1 MPVVRSECN
10 PVVKTADVKPSRPD
24 FKVLGAFNAGVATY
38 GDETILLL
46 RVAEAPVSDRDDEI
60 LIPKLNEGTG
70 EVELVRVSLNDPRY
84 SFADSRFVAE
94 NGQMVMLTSMS
105 HLRVARSKDG
115 YHFTVEDTPALFP
128 QTALEAWGIEDPRVT
143 QIGDKYYITYSAA
156 SVRGVGVGL
165 AETSDFRT
173 FKRHGIMMAPENKDV
188 MLFPE
193 KIGDNY
199 FALTRPVPHSFGAPE
214 MWIAE
219 SPDLKHWGN
228 HRFLMGLR
236 QQSWDGGRM
245 GGGAVPIRTDR
256 GWLALYHGADTKHR
270 YCMGAV
276 LLDLDDPGK
285 VVARSTRPFME
296 PEADYEVNGFFGGVV
311 FSCGALLI
319 GDTIRMYYGAAD
331 EVMAVADIPLAEIF
345 DTLSY
350 EEPLV

>member
-1 MPVVRSECN
+1 MPVIRSEYN

-24 FKVLGAFNAGVATY
+24 FKVLGAFNAAVATY

-46 RVAEAPVSDRDDEI
+46 RVAEAPISEREDE
-60 LIPKLNEGTG
+60 LLTPKLNEATG
-70 EVELVRVSLNDPRY
+70 EVEVVRVSKDDPRY

-94 NGQMVMLTSMS
+94 NGKMVMLTSMS

-115 YHFTVEDTPALFP
+115 YHFTVEDTPAVFP
-128 QTALEAWGIEDPRVT
+128 QTALEAWGVEDPRIT
-143 QIGDKYYITYSAA
+143 LIGDKYYITYSAA

-173 FKRHGIMMAPENKDV
+173 FKRHGVMMAPENKDV

-193 KIGDNY
+193 KIGGRY
-199 FALTRPVPHSFGAPE
+199 YALTRPVPHSFGAPE

-219 SPDLKHWGN
+219 SPDLLHWGN

-236 QQSWDGGRM
+236 PGAWDGGRM

-256 GWLALYHGADTKHR
+256 GWLALYHGADAKHR

-276 LLDLDDPGK
+276 LLDLEDPGK

-296 PEADYEVNGFFGGVV
+296 PEADYELNGFFGGVV

-319 GDTIRMYYGAAD
+319 GDTVRMYYGAAD
-331 EVMAVADIPLAEIF
+331 EVMAVADIPLAEVF

-350 EEPLV
+350 EKPLA

>member
-1 MPVVRSECN
+1 M
-10 PVVKTADVKPSRPD
+10 
-24 FKVLGAFNAGVATY
+24 
-38 GDETILLL
+38 
-46 RVAEAPVSDRDDEI
+46 
-60 LIPKLNEGTG
+60 
-70 EVELVRVSLNDPRY
+70 
-84 SFADSRFVAE
+84 
-94 NGQMVMLTSMS
+94 
-105 HLRVARSKDG
+105 
-115 YHFTVEDTPALFP
+115 
-128 QTALEAWGIEDPRVT
+128 
-143 QIGDKYYITYSAA
+143 
-156 SVRGVGVGL
+156 
-165 AETSDFRT
+165 TSDFRT
-173 FKRHGIMMAPENKDV
+173 FKRHGVMMAPENKDV

-193 KIGDNY
+193 KIGGRY
-199 FALTRPVPHSFGAPE
+199 YALTRPVPHSFGAPE

-219 SPDLKHWGN
+219 SPDLLHWGN

-236 QQSWDGGRM
+236 PGAWDGGRM

-276 LLDLDDPGK
+276 LLDLEDPGK

-296 PEADYEVNGFFGGVV
+296 PEADYELNGFFGGVV

-319 GDTIRMYYGAAD
+319 GDSVRMYYGAAD

>member
-1 MPVVRSECN
+1 MAVIRNKQN
-10 PVVKTADVKPSRPD
+10 PIIKTSDVKPSRPE
-24 FKVLGAFNAGVATY
+24 FKVLGAFNAGVAVY
-38 GDETILLL
+38 EDEIILLL
-46 RVAEAPVSDRDDEI
+46 RVAEAPISDVEGEI
-60 LIPKLNEGTG
+60 VIPIFNEKSG
-70 EVELVRVSLNDPRY
+70 EINLRRLSLDNPRY
-84 SFADSRFVAE
+84 SFDDSRFVAE
-94 NGQMVMLTSMS
+94 NGKMVMLTSIS

-115 YHFTVEDTPALFP
+115 VNFEIEEQPALFP
-128 QTALEAWGIEDPRVT
+128 ETALEAWGVEDPRIT

-173 FKRHGIMMAPENKDV
+173 FKRHGLMLAPENKDV

-193 KIGDNY
+193 KINGKY
-199 FALTRPVPHSFGAPE
+199 YTLTRPVPHSFGSPE

-219 SPDLKHWGN
+219 SPDLVHWGN

-236 QQSWDGGRM
+236 TSSWDGGRM

-285 VVARSTRPFME
+285 VIARSTRPFME

-311 FSCGALLI
+311 FSCGAILI
-319 GDTIRMYYGAAD
+319 GDTVRMYYGAAD
-331 EVMAVADIPLAEIF
+331 EVMAVADISLDDIF

-350 EEPLV
+350 EEPLI

>member
-1 MPVVRSECN
+1 MTTVRSELN
-10 PVVKTADVKPSRPD
+10 PIIKTTDVSPSRPD
-24 FKVLGAFNAGVATY
+24 FKVLGAFNAGVAVY
-38 GDETILLL
+38 GEETILLL
-46 RVAEAPVSDRDDEI
+46 RVAEAPVSENAGEV
-60 LIPKLNEGTG
+60 LIPKLNEVTG
-70 EVELVRVSLNDPRY
+70 EVNVEKLSLTDSRY

-94 NGQMVMLTSMS
+94 NGKMTMLTSMS

-115 YHFTVEDTPALFP
+115 VTFTIEEQPALFP
-128 QTALEAWGIEDPRVT
+128 QTALEAWGIEDPRIT

-173 FKRHGIMMAPENKDV
+173 FIRHGIMLLPENKDV

-193 KIGDNY
+193 QIGGKY
-199 FALTRPVPHSFGAPE
+199 YALTRPVPHSFGAPE

-219 SPDLKHWGN
+219 SPDLVHWGK

-236 QQSWDGGRM
+236 QDSWDGGRM
-245 GGGAVPIRTDR
+245 GGGAVPIRTEH

-276 LLDLDDPGK
+276 LLDLEDPGK
-285 VVARSTRPFME
+285 VIARSTRPFME
-296 PEADYEVNGFFGGVV
+296 PEADYELNGFFGGVV

-319 GDTIRMYYGAAD
+319 GDTVRMYYGAAD
-331 EVMAVADIPLAEIF
+331 EVMAVADIPLADIL

-350 EEPLV
+350 EEPLI